1 MHLVSYEDKLYSKLC
16 KIINIFADIRP
27 TRQNIKHKQCEGSS
41 RNQESVFYESSVLF
55 NFQNSHT
62 KKKGKTSNPTRTYVV
77 KEVISVNSPN

>member
-16 KIINIFADIRP
+16 KIINIFADIRL

-41 RNQESVFYESSVLF
+41 RNQESIFYESSVLF

-62 KKKGKTSNPTRTYVV
+62 KKKRKNFQ
-77 KEVISVNSPN
+77 PNKNLRS